1 MFYAPSNGGFYNP
14 EAKMPD
20 DAVEITDALYQE
32 LKDAIS
38 QGRQILVNA
47 DGFPY
52 VGELWP
58 ATVPMSVTMYQAR
71 AALINAELDQ
81 AVENAIES
89 IEDIKARKLTRVAWE
104 YAATV
109 DRNSQF
115 TQVLAAALGL
125 TDEQLDDLL
134 IAAAKVQ

>member
-14 EAKMPD
+14 DAKMPD
-20 DAVEITDALYQE
+20 DAVEISAELYQE

-47 DGFPY
+47 DGLPY
-52 VGELWP
+52 VGDLWP
-58 ATVPMSVTMYQAR
+58 ASVPARVTMYQAR

-81 AVENAIES
+81 AVENAIEA
-89 IEDIKARKLTRVAWE
+89 IEDSKTRKLTRAAWE

-109 DRNSQF
+109 DRDSQF
-115 TQVLAAALGL
+115 TQTLAAALGL
-125 TDEQLDDLL
+125 NDEELDALF
-134 IAAAKVQ
+134 IAAEKVQ